1 MTATPYAPTLTQ
13 SLTEAPAIRRVAFD
27 APWAW
32 LAAGWRDLWS
42 APVISLTYGAAFAA
56 AAYAF
61 VFQLS
66 QTNALPLMLPLA
78 GGFLLVGP
86 LLAVGLY
93 EISRR
98 RERNQRAS
106 FQDII
111 SAVRQSG
118 GQLAFF
124 GVLLLLLYFFWMQI
138 ASLLFMLFFGN
149 SDIPPVENFIPTL
162 LFTPHGLGLLV
173 IGTAVG
179 AIFASVAFSVSAIAV
194 PMLLDR
200 KVDVITAVTASV
212 RAVDLNRPAMILW
225 AVLIAGLIAMGFAAL
240 FAGTRHCVPADRLC
254 DVACLPRTDG
264 NNRGVMVPTQR
275 SPLTYM
281 ETPISAPQSRPS

>member
-179 AIFASVAFSVSAIAV
+179 AIFASVAFGVSAIAV

-240 FAGTRHCVPADRLC
+240 FAGLAIVF
-254 DVACLPRTDG
+254 
-264 NNRGVMVPTQR
+264 
-275 SPLTYM
+275 PLIGYATWHAYR
-281 ETPISAPQSRPS
+281 ELTGTTEA

>member
-1 MTATPYAPTLTQ
+1 MTATPRTITFTQ
-13 SLTEAPAIRRVAFD
+13 SLTKAPAIRRVAFD

-42 APVISLTYGAAFAA
+42 APVISLTYGAVFAA

-66 QTNALPLMLPLA
+66 SINALPLMLPLA

-86 LLAVGLY
+86 VLAVGLY

-98 RERNQRAS
+98 RERNEPTSLQNIVA
-106 FQDII
+106 
-111 SAVRQSG
+111 AVKGSG

-124 GVLLLLLYFFWMQI
+124 GVMLLLLYFFWMRV

-149 SDIPPVENFIPTL
+149 ADIPPVENFVPTL

-173 IGTAVG
+173 MGTAVG
-179 AIFASVAFSVSAIAV
+179 AVFASAAYAISVIAV

-200 KVDVITAVTASV
+200 KVDVITAVGASV
-212 RAVDLNRPAMILW
+212 KAVNLNRPAMILW
-225 AVLIAGLIAMGFAAL
+225 AVLIVGLIAMGFAAL
-240 FAGTRHCVPADRLC
+240 FAGLAIAFPLIGHATWHAYRELTGAD
-254 DVACLPRTDG
+254 
-264 NNRGVMVPTQR
+264 
-275 SPLTYM
+275 Y
-281 ETPISAPQSRPS
+281 

>member
-1 MTATPYAPTLTQ
+1 MTSIPHAATLTQ
-13 SLTEAPAIRRVAFD
+13 SSTQAPAIRHVAFD

-42 APVISLTYGAAFAA
+42 TPVISLTYGAIFAA
-56 AAYAF
+56 AAGAF

-66 QTNALPLMLPLA
+66 SIHALPLILPLA
-78 GGFLLVGP
+78 GGFLLVAP

-98 RERNQRAS
+98 RENSQQAS
-106 FQDII
+106 FHDMV
-111 SAVRQSG
+111 SAVRNSG

-124 GVLLLLLYFFWMQI
+124 GVLLLLLYFFWMQV

-149 SDIPPVENFIPTL
+149 ADIPPVENFVPTL

-173 IGTAVG
+173 VGTAVG
-179 AIFASVAFSVSAIAV
+179 AVFALATYGVSAISV
-194 PMLLDR
+194 PMLLDQ
-200 KVDVITAVTASV
+200 KLDVITAVTASI

-225 AVLIAGLIAMGFAAL
+225 AVLIAGLIVAGFAAL
-240 FAGTRHCVPADRLC
+240 FVGLAIAFPLIGYETWHAYRELTGTMAG
-254 DVACLPRTDG
+254 
-264 NNRGVMVPTQR
+264 
-275 SPLTYM
+275 
-281 ETPISAPQSRPS
+281 

>member
-1 MTATPYAPTLTQ
+1 MTATPYAPTFTQ

-98 RERNQRAS
+98 RERNERAS
-106 FQDII
+106 FQDIV

-149 SDIPPVENFIPTL
+149 SDIPPVENFVPTL

-173 IGTAVG
+173 MGTAVG
-179 AIFASVAFSVSAIAV
+179 AIFASVAFGVSAIAV

-212 RAVDLNRPAMILW
+212 RAVNLNRPAMILW
-225 AVLIAGLIAMGFAAL
+225 AVLIAGLIAMGFVAL
-240 FAGTRHCVPADRLC
+240 FAGLAIVFPLIGYATWHAYRELTGTTGFAERH
-254 DVACLPRTDG
+254 
-264 NNRGVMVPTQR
+264 Q
-275 SPLTYM
+275 
-281 ETPISAPQSRPS
+281 ISSAIPVKRA

>member
-1 MTATPYAPTLTQ
+1 MTATPHAITFTQ
-13 SLTEAPAIRRVAFD
+13 SSTQAPAIRCVSFD

-42 APVISLTYGAAFAA
+42 APMMSLTYGAIFAA
-56 AAYAF
+56 AAYVF
-61 VFQLS
+61 VFHLS
-66 QTNALPLMLPLA
+66 SINALPLMLPLA

-98 RERNQRAS
+98 RERNEPAS
-106 FQDII
+106 FQNIVA
-111 SAVRQSG
+111 AVKKSG

-124 GVLLLLLYFFWMQI
+124 GVLLLLLYFFWMRV
-138 ASLLFMLFFGN
+138 AFLLFMLFFG
-149 SDIPPVENFIPTL
+149 STDIPSTENFIPTL

-173 IGTAVG
+173 TGTVVG
-179 AIFASVAFSVSAIAV
+179 AVFASVAYAVSAIAV

-200 KVDVITAVTASV
+200 KVDVISAVSASV
-212 RAVDLNRPAMILW
+212 KAVSMNRRAMMLW

-240 FAGTRHCVPADRLC
+240 FVGLAVAFPLIGHATWHAYRELTGTGA
-254 DVACLPRTDG
+254 
-264 NNRGVMVPTQR
+264 
-275 SPLTYM
+275 
-281 ETPISAPQSRPS
+281 

>member
-1 MTATPYAPTLTQ
+1 MTATPYAPTFTQ
-13 SLTEAPAIRRVAFD
+13 SLTQAPAIQRVAFD

-42 APVISLTYGAAFAA
+42 APAISLTYGAAFAA

-66 QTNALPLMLPLA
+66 RTNALPLMLPLA

-98 RERNQRAS
+98 REHNERAT
-106 FQDII
+106 FQNIV
-111 SAVRQSG
+111 SAVRHSG

-124 GVLLLLLYFFWMQI
+124 GVLLLLLYFFWMRV
-138 ASLLFMLFFGN
+138 ASLLFMLFFGAA
-149 SDIPPVENFIPTL
+149 DIPPIENFVPTL

-173 IGTAVG
+173 VGTAVG
-179 AIFASVAFSVSAIAV
+179 AMFAAVAFGISAIAV

-200 KVDVITAVTASV
+200 KVDVITAVGSSIE
-212 RAVDLNRPAMILW
+212 AVNKNRPAMILW
-225 AVLIAGLIAMGFAAL
+225 AVLVVGLIAMGCVTL
-240 FAGTRHCVPADRLC
+240 FAGLAI
-254 DVACLPRTDG
+254 AF
-264 NNRGVMVPTQR
+264 
-275 SPLTYM
+275 PLIGHATWHAYR
-281 ETPISAPQSRPS
+281 ELTGTEA